1 MATGNYHR
9 KRLTS
14 TSLSPIS
21 KLGDDLLIELLIRL
35 PNPKSIFRSKPVCKR
50 LNSLISTPYFARR
63 LVYHRRQ
70 ILSAGEIE
78 PPLLIASDAQGPV
91 CSFLPP
97 VKSEVRSILDC
108 NKDLLLIG
116 VEESM
121 KDAESGRRF
130 LVCNPF
136 SKQWVVIPLAPPML
150 TSRQG
155 RWTARLV
162 CEPCNSITL
171 DLGDAEEAITHHSD
185 YRFCVVRMFELES
198 GITVFQV
205 FRSNSEEWLGS
216 IAFSYG
222 IAPHWNPHNVAVSLN
237 GRLYWENG
245 LGQFF
250 EWNPFLLHS
259 DDDDD
264 DDDERKPTLTDAY
277 GFKPGSSLWVSQGGK
292 KWSWLLIRLI
302 VINRINWCSTL

>member
-1 MATGNYHR
+1 M
-9 KRLTS
+9 
-14 TSLSPIS
+14 SLVRS
-21 KLGDDLLIELLIRL
+21 G
-35 PNPKSIFRSKPVCKR
+35 PNRTVAH
-50 LNSLISTPYFARR
+50 PYS
-63 LVYHRRQ
+63 HRRQ

-78 PPLLIASDAQGPV
+78 PPFLIASDAQGPV

-121 KDAESGRRF
+121 NDAESGRRF

-136 SKQWVVIPLAPPML
+136 SKQWVAIPLAPPML

-185 YRFCVVRMFELES
+185 YRFCVVRMFELEA

-264 DDDERKPTLTDAY
+264 DERKPTLTDAY
-277 GFKPGSSLWVSQGGK
+277 GFKPGSSLWVSQGSTGVPPYYHSLANFTCK
-292 KWSWLLIRLI
+292 LKRLE
-302 VINRINWCSTL
+302 VVEEVRRIEAVGQQPEKT